1 MNRFDP
7 LGDRL
12 VRNWM
17 ISGWSNEN
25 CGPAQLA
32 TSNFVDTSRGL
43 ELLRDVGSLVRTLRP
58 LSGQPREIS
67 SGRVYFAVAWLP
79 SGWHTNYFHWTV
91 DLLPSIIEAYRFCE
105 SHQLSLSVIVPPQ
118 TECARRPFINEWLEF
133 LDQRFGAARKVCIPE
148 GNSIDGRILYLVN
161 GRIRVLH
168 DGKIDVG
175 MTASVLHILK
185 SCKPEFPGDATQLCK
200 RILISRGPRT
210 TRKYDSDS
218 EVENTLVR
226 DGFEPVDFG
235 SLTISE
241 QIFISESCTEF
252 AGLHGAAFANL
263 VWSKRSNVTEVI
275 DFRHSFLYRRS
286 EFMQISRLVGNVHK
300 FRVRRAVLKNS

>member
-7 LGDRL
+7 LGDQL

-17 ISGWSNEN
+17 TSGWSNEN
-25 CGPAQLA
+25 SGPAQLA
-32 TSNFVDTSRGL
+32 TSHFVDTSSAF

-58 LSGQPREIS
+58 LSGQTREKRNE
-67 SGRVYFAVAWLP
+67 RVYFAVAWLRN
-79 SGWHTNYFHWTV
+79 GWHANYFHWTV

-105 SHQLSLSVIVPPQ
+105 SNQLSLSVIVAPQ
-118 TECARRPFINEWLEF
+118 TECASRPFINEWLEF
-133 LDQRFGAARKVCIPE
+133 LDQKFGLARKVCVSD
-148 GNSIDGRILYLVN
+148 GDSIDGRILHLVN
-161 GRIRVLH
+161 GRIRIRH
-168 DGKIDVG
+168 DGKINVG
-175 MTASVLHILK
+175 MTPGVIHILQN
-185 SCKPEFPGDATQLCK
+185 CKPEFPGSATQLCK
-200 RILISRGPRT
+200 RILISRGTRT

-235 SLTISE
+235 SMTISE
-241 QIFISESCTEF
+241 QIFISESGTEF

-263 VWSKRSNVTEVI
+263 VWSQRSHVTEVI

-286 EFMQISRLVGNVHK
+286 EFMQISRLVGNAHK
-300 FRVRRAVLKNS
+300 FRLRRAVLKNS